1 MDDSKAALAAA
12 TASETVWLGSV
23 VPKRHARHS
32 VTRTLM
38 KRQIRAVMSEHNA
51 ALVGG
56 LWVVRLRSPFDRA
69 RFVSA
74 ASDELKRVVR
84 EELEGLIGS
93 AAQRVTA
100 SA

>member
-23 VPKRHARHS
+23 VPKRHARRS

-51 ALVGG
+51 ALAGG